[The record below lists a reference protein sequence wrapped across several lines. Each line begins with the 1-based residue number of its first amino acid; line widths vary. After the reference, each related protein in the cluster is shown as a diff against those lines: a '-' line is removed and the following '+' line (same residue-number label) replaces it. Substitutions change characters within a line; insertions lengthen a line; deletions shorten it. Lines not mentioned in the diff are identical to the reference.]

1 MMYIASKCITMKL
14 KRIVISLPEETL
26 DKIKEFA
33 AKDSRSIS
41 STTMLLLKFA
51 VKEKL
56 RKRKS
61 DNEEDNS

>member
-1 MMYIASKCITMKL
+1 MKM

-26 DKIKEFA
+26 NKIKEFA

-41 STTMLLLKFA
+41 STTMLLLRFA